1 MRWIVQQQ
9 VVAIPKTAK
18 LERLKENIDV
28 YDFII
33 DQSDMDKIYSLARN
47 QRLVPNLESKELN
60 YPWD

>member
-1 MRWIVQQQ
+1 MAYST
-9 VVAIPKTAK
+9 AICCNTKTAK

-47 QRLVPNLESKELN
+47 QRLVPNLESNELN